1 MAAADQSRTP
11 DDCLWL
17 VAGTGSSGPEH
28 PRHFE
33 YCLSFLIL
41 VIWEMLFLPG
51 AAWGVSFFPKP
62 QLGLQALI
70 LLGAGSPKTGTQGLF
85 VGTMLEPCWN
95 HVGTMLE
102 PDVREGKKHAREG
115 KKHAR
120 EGKKQA
126 PGGKKHNFLLEPP
139 FLDREPGKK
148 ARPDGKKVW
157 EPQNLARAMLEPC
170 WNHVGTM
177 LEPRLFGGV
186 FFSEFRCL
194 FCLWTLLFSC
204 LSIWPTVHQG
214 YAMSGSQPRPIR
226 CCPPEGRPYQGRDPD
241 CARLQKST
249 AQTGFF
255 VPFRFMPGPNKL
267 ELCGSHV
274 HEPKAGLRINLPRKN
289 VALKPVCKQEL
300 VHMY

>member
-1 MAAADQSRTP
+1 MY
-11 DDCLWL
+11 L
-17 VAGTGSSGPEH
+17 
-28 PRHFE
+28 
-33 YCLSFLIL
+33 
-41 VIWEMLFLPG
+41 
-51 AAWGVSFFPKP
+51 
-62 QLGLQALI
+62 
-70 LLGAGSPKTGTQGLF
+70 
-85 VGTMLEPCWN
+85 GTMLKPCWSMLKPCWK
-95 HVGTMLE
+95 HV
-102 PDVREGKKHAREG
+102 
-115 KKHAR
+115 
-120 EGKKQA
+120 
-126 PGGKKHNFLLEPP
+126 
-139 FLDREPGKK
+139 
-148 ARPDGKKVW
+148 
-157 EPQNLARAMLEPC
+157 EPC

-255 VPFRFMPGPNKL
+255 VPSRFMPGPNKL

-300 VHMY
+300 VHMYWSRYVFRTVEIILGFCFPPWVPAPPPF